1 MDMRSSA
8 LQEVFFVTLSV
19 HDPETHAML
28 ALEFTPGLGPVRIKT
43 LLEHF
48 GDAQTVLET
57 KLIKLRD
64 VPGLDSKSIAGIG
77 SSQSLERAS
86 TELERA
92 AKLEVQVIVSSSAN
106 YPAALK
112 AIYDPPPV
120 LWVRGDVVALEELVG
135 VTPRSVGIV
144 GTRKCSP
151 HARAFTA
158 KLARELAEV
167 GVTVISGLA
176 RGIDTEAHR
185 SSVEAGGKSIGV
197 LGSGVDH
204 IYPSEN
210 TALAAQLTLVSAYP
224 IGTRPAAHNFPA
236 RNRIIAGLASGTVVI
251 EGDLDSGSLITAVAA
266 LEAGRT
272 VFAMP
277 GRPGESNAKGPN
289 RLIKEGA
296 VLIESA
302 TDILDEMHWGSGL
315 HASVPAPS
323 LEGDEARVYAALDDA
338 LLVDDIVLRTGLAMP
353 TAQSILMMLKLKN
366 LILELP
372 GGRYSRI

>member
-1 MDMRSSA
+1 MTQV
-8 LQEVFFVTLSV
+8 L

-48 GDAQTVLET
+48 SDAQTVLET
-57 KLIKLRD
+57 KLMKLRD

-77 SSQSLERAS
+77 SGQSLERA
-86 TELERA
+86 TIELERA
-92 AKLEVQVIVSSSAN
+92 AKLEVRVIASSSSN

-120 LWVRGDVVALEELVG
+120 LWVRGDIRVLEELEG
-135 VTPRSVGIV
+135 VTPRSIGIV

-151 HARAFTA
+151 HAKAFTA
-158 KLARELAEV
+158 KLARELALA
-167 GVTVISGLA
+167 GITIISGLA

-185 SSVEAGGKSIGV
+185 SSVEAGGKSIAV

-210 TALAAQLTLVSAYP
+210 TALAASLTLVSAYP

-236 RNRIIAGLASGTVVI
+236 RNRIIAGLSNGIVVI

-302 TDILDEMHWGSGL
+302 SDVLEEMRWGSG
-315 HASVPAPS
+315 SPALMPT
-323 LEGDEARVYAALDDA
+323 LEGNEARVYAALDDI
-338 LLVDDIVLRTGLAMP
+338 LLVDDIVIRTGLAVP
-353 TAQSILMMLKLKN
+353 EAQSILMMLKLKGV
-366 LILELP
+366 ILEHP
-372 GGRYSRI
+372 GGRYSRN